1 MNKDKGELS
10 REIEEEESKTAIQ
23 SLNVRITVIIDKQQP
38 DENNGFEFDG
48 TRKTSHKQVK
58 IPAAFKNGVFKDMV
72 KANEELQGME
82 RVGRNR
88 KYKFI
93 KFFEIAVWMWNQ
105 DDSTPEDP
113 YDTETV
119 RILSVTWNLHG
130 KLPST
135 N

>member
-1 MNKDKGELS
+1 M
-10 REIEEEESKTAIQ
+10 I
-23 SLNVRITVIIDKQQP
+23 
-38 DENNGFEFDG
+38 
-48 TRKTSHKQVK
+48 
-58 IPAAFKNGVFKDMV
+58 

>member
-1 MNKDKGELS
+1 MKSCKGWKGS
-10 REIEEEESKTAIQ
+10 GEI
-23 SLNVRITVIIDKQQP
+23 VRI
-38 DENNGFEFDG
+38 
-48 TRKTSHKQVK
+48 S
-58 IPAAFKNGVFKDMV
+58 
-72 KANEELQGME
+72 LLS
-82 RVGRNR
+82 
-88 KYKFI
+88 
-93 KFFEIAVWMWNQ
+93 FEIAVWMWNQ